1 MRGNDKVIEQLNAAL
16 KAELGA
22 ILQYIVHAEMQTNWG
37 YGRLGGYI
45 KKQAIDEMRHAE
57 GLIER
62 ILFLDGTPNVDVMPG
77 PRIGGEVRTQLENDL
92 AGERDAVRM
101 YNAAVKV
108 CAEAGDNGSRELFE
122 RMVKDE
128 EGHTNWLEGQLFV
141 IGETGLDNYLATQI
155 HREEG

>member
-22 ILQYIVHAEMQTNWG
+22 ILQYIVHSEMQTNWG

-62 ILFLDGTPNVDVMPG
+62 ILFLEGTPRVDVMPG
-77 PRIGGEVRTQLENDL
+77 PRIGGEVRAQLENDL
-92 AGERDAVRM
+92 AGEREAVRM
-101 YNAAVKV
+101 YNTAVKV

-122 RMVKDE
+122 KMVKDE

-141 IGETGLDNYLATQI
+141 IGATGLDNYLATQI
-155 HREEG
+155 HGEQK